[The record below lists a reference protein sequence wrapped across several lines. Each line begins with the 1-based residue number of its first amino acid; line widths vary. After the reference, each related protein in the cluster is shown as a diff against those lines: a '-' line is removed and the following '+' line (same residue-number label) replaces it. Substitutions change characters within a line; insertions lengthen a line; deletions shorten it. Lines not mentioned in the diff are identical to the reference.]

1 MSKKI
6 LFNNGWEF
14 TKRALG
20 SDKDSIIKEK
30 IGWEKVDI
38 PHDWAIFDTTSMY
51 EACEGWYR
59 KYFTF
64 QSSDCLTDAKIHK
77 KSERYLIRFQGIYMD
92 STVYMNGIKIGEWKY
107 GYSTFEFDITD
118 ALIDGENL
126 LLVRVVIQTP
136 NSRWYSGSGIYQNV
150 WLKTVPVVHFTSD
163 GIYISTSKS
172 DNVWDVRINCEIMG
186 DYLDQESDTVI
197 RTQNILKQNDFYIIR
212 HTIYDNKGEIIA
224 STQGNTDTQVISVKS
239 PCLWDIDDPNLYILK
254 SELLYH
260 GDIIDEEF
268 NRFGFRTIQFDSDSG
283 FYLNKRHVKLHG
295 VCQHHDL
302 GALGAAVN
310 PAAIKRQLSLLREMG
325 ANSIRTSHNMFSEE
339 FLELADEM
347 GFLVVNEAFDMWEK
361 PKNLYDY
368 ARFFKDWALI
378 DVESWIK
385 RDRNH
390 PCVIMWSIGNEI
402 YDTHSGDSGQELTRL
417 LMEHVYKHDSYHN
430 AYVTIGSNY
439 MPWENAQKCADIV
452 KLVGYNYAEKYYEI
466 HHKQYKDWVIYG
478 SETGSV
484 VQSRGIY
491 HFPLEADILSDD
503 DEQCS
508 SLGNS
513 ITSWGA
519 RSIEKCIID
528 DRDTVFSAGMFI
540 WSGFDYIGEPTPYH
554 TKNSYFGQLDTAGF
568 KKDSFYIY
576 QAEWTDY
583 KIAPMVHL
591 FPYWDFNEGQLI
603 DVRICSNAPKV
614 ELFYNNTS
622 QGVYEIDHSHGQK
635 LIGDWRLPYRM
646 GELRAVA
653 YDEHNRIIAQDVQ
666 RSFGNAARIIL
677 KPDKAIVK
685 ADGQDLIFVEISM
698 EDEEGNP
705 VPNANNRIY
714 VKVSG
719 CGRLIG
725 LDNGDS
731 TDYDSYKGT
740 GRRLFSGKLLAIIAA
755 KTIPGKINM
764 EVDSTGLPTIH
775 MDFIAKAGLVTPGV
789 SAFEENKE
797 SIRTSEI
804 PIRKLEIISP
814 NGTSLQEGLSEVE
827 VEVKIYPEEATYDDI
842 VWRVTNASG
851 VTSNIVKLTPHGKRA
866 KLQAIGD
873 GDFYVRVTANNG
885 AKKPRLIS
893 VLEFNITGFG
903 TAFYNPY
910 DFITGSLYSKSIGE
924 ISSGNERGVA
934 TSRDGISIIV
944 YDKLD
949 FGSIGSDMITVPIFE
964 LDNKPV
970 ALEIWEGE
978 PYEEG
983 SELRADVTYNKQS
996 IWNTYQEE
1004 TFHLNK
1010 RMKGITKLAFLLCRK
1025 IHIKGFSFVKPEKAY
1040 EKHYATSYNSLYGD
1054 SYLLEDNCI
1063 TGIGNNVT
1071 ISYEQMD
1078 FGIRGMK
1085 RFVICGRCDIDNSI
1099 NICFIGASGEVRQ
1112 LIEFPYS
1119 LEYTERVYEMD
1130 EVIGM
1135 QTVVLLFLPG
1145 CKFDL
1150 KWFRFEI

>member
-6 LFNNGWEF
+6 LFNNNWEF
-14 TKRALG
+14 TKQAIG
-20 SDKDSIIKEK
+20 SDKTNIMKDDIV
-30 IGWEKVDI
+30 WEKVDI
-38 PHDWAIFDTTSMY
+38 PHDWAIYNSTSMY
-51 EACEGWYR
+51 ESCVGWYR
-59 KYFTF
+59 KYFTIH
-64 QSSDCLTDAKIHK
+64 SSDCLTDSETHK
-77 KSERYLIRFQGIYMD
+77 KSGRYLIRFQGIYMD
-92 STVYMNGIKIGEWKY
+92 STVYMNGTKIGEWKY

-150 WLKTVPVVHFTSD
+150 WLKMVSKIHFVSD
-163 GIYISTSKS
+163 GIYISTTKRGN
-172 DNVWDVRINCEIMG
+172 DWDVRIDCEIMG
-186 DYLDQESDTVI
+186 DYLQHSPDKVNRE
-197 RTQNILKQNDFYIIR
+197 QNINQNNAYILR
-212 HTIYDNKGEIIA
+212 HTIYDNDGETIG
-224 STQGNTDTQVISVKS
+224 STQGNTDNQVISVLS
-239 PCLWDIDDPNLYILK
+239 PRFWDVDDPYLYILK
-254 SELLYH
+254 SELIFNGNIL
-260 GDIIDEEF
+260 DEEF
-268 NRFGFRTIQFDSDSG
+268 NRFGFRSIRFEADSG
-283 FYLNKRHVKLHG
+283 FYLNERHVKLHG

-302 GALGAAVN
+302 GSLGAAVN
-310 PAAIKRQLSLLREMG
+310 SAAIKRQLMLLHEMG
-325 ANSIRTSHNMFSEE
+325 ANAIRTSHNMFSEE
-339 FLELADEM
+339 FLALADEM
-347 GFLVVNEAFDMWEK
+347 GFLVIDEAFDMWEK
-361 PKNLYDY
+361 PKNSYDY

-402 YDTHSGDSGQELTRL
+402 YDTHSCESGQELTRL
-417 LMEHVYKHDSYHN
+417 LMEYVHKYDSYHN
-430 AYVTIGSNY
+430 AYVTIASNY

-452 KLVGYNYAEKYYEI
+452 KLVGYNYAEKYYET
-466 HHKQYKDWVIYG
+466 HHIQFKDWIIYG
-478 SETGSV
+478 SETGSI

-491 HFPLEADILSDD
+491 HFPLETEILCDD

-528 DRDTVFSAGMFI
+528 DRDTVYSAGMFI

-583 KIAPMVHL
+583 KKNPMVHL
-591 FPYWDFNEGQLI
+591 FPYWDFNEGQII
-603 DVRICSNAPKV
+603 DVRICSNAPMV

-622 QGVYEIDHSHGQK
+622 LGIYKIDHSHGQK
-635 LIGDWRLPYRM
+635 LIGDWRLPYRI

-653 YDEHNRIIAQDVQ
+653 YDENNHIIAQDVQ
-666 RSFGNAARIIL
+666 RSFGNAASIII
-677 KPDKAIVK
+677 KPDKEILK
-685 ADGQDLIFVEISM
+685 ANGQDLIFLEISM
-698 EDEEGNP
+698 EDESGNP
-705 VPNANNRIY
+705 VLNANNRVY

-740 GRRLFSGKLLAIIAA
+740 SRRLFSGKLLAIIAA
-755 KTIPGKINM
+755 KTIPGKIYM
-764 EVDSTGLPTIH
+764 EVTSIGLPTKT
-775 MDFIAKAGLVTPGV
+775 MEFIAKECPVTPGI
-789 SAFEENKE
+789 SAYEENKE
-797 SIRTSEI
+797 SIHISEI

-814 NGTSLQEGLSEVE
+814 NGTSLCEELREVE
-827 VEVKIYPEEATYDDI
+827 VEVKVYPEDSTYEDI
-842 VWRVTNASG
+842 AWQVTNASG
-851 VTSNIVKLTPHGKRA
+851 VMSNIVRMTPNGKKA
-866 KLQAIGD
+866 SLQAIGD
-873 GDFYVRVTANNG
+873 GDFYVRATANNG
-885 AKKPRLIS
+885 SSRPRLIS
-893 VLEFNITGFG
+893 VLEFNNTGLG

-910 DFITGSLYSKSIGE
+910 DFISGSLYSRSIGE
-924 ISSGNERGVA
+924 ISNGNERGVA
-934 TSRDGISIIV
+934 TSREGISIIV
-944 YDKLD
+944 YDRLD
-949 FGSIGSDMITVPIFE
+949 FGSIGSDEITIPIFE

-970 ALEIWEGE
+970 ALEIWEGD

-983 SELRADVTYNKQS
+983 SELRADVIYDKKS

-1010 RMKGITKLAFLLCRK
+1010 RFKGITKIAFLLRRK
-1025 IHIKGFSFVKPEKAY
+1025 VHIKGFSFKKPEKAY
-1040 EKHYATSYNSLYGD
+1040 VLHYAVSYNSLYGD
-1054 SYLLEDNCI
+1054 SYTVEDDCI

-1071 ISYEQMD
+1071 IAYDEMD
-1078 FGIRGMK
+1078 FGIKGMK
-1085 RFVICGRCDIDNSI
+1085 RLVICGRCDINNSI
-1099 NICFIGASGEVRQ
+1099 NICFNGDGGEVRQ
-1112 LIEFPYS
+1112 LIEFPCS
-1119 LEYTERVYEMD
+1119 SEYTERVFEMD
-1130 EVIGM
+1130 NINGM